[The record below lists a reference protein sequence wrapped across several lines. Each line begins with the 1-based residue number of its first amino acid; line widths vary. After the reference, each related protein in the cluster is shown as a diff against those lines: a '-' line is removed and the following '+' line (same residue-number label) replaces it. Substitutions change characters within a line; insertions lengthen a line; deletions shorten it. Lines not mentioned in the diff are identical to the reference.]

1 VRFDFLGNFS
11 GVIAQALLLTIALSA
26 AGLVGGG
33 LIGTVL
39 ALIRVL
45 GGRVADRVLM
55 LPIDFIRGTPLLVQ
69 LMVWYLVPS
78 ASIIYAFAAA
88 AIGLSV
94 NAAPSFRDSAQ
105 NHCRA
110 AGQREASLAL
120 GLPRS
125 YTVLGIRPQALPA
138 VVPAL
143 IGLYIGLIKD
153 TSLAYIVGLHEL
165 TRQAKLIADF
175 TFRPLE
181 IYVVIAVL
189 YFILCYPLSRVVPRV
204 ERRLRRTGAVSS
216 QLGRFRPEG
225 SGQCLPLTP
234 VCPSRGSPSISAR
247 CGCSDNISMP
257 GSAESAW
264 WSLDQAARAT
274 ARCRGVPMV

>member
-26 AGLVGGG
+26 AGLIGGG
-33 LIGTVL
+33 LIGSL
-39 ALIRVL
+39 IALIRVL
-45 GGRVADRVLM
+45 GGRVADRLLVV
-55 LPIDFIRGTPLLVQ
+55 PVDFIRGTPLLVQ

-78 ASIIYAFAAA
+78 VFHWDISPFVAA

-94 NAAPSFRDSAQ
+94 NAGAFISEILRGGINAVPR
-105 NHCRA
+105 
-110 AGQREASLAL
+110 GQREAALAL
-120 GLPRS
+120 GLSSP
-125 YTVLGIRPQALPA
+125 YIVFGIQFPQALPA

-189 YFILCYPLSRVVPRV
+189 YFALCFPLSRLVPRI

-216 QLGRFRPEG
+216 QL
-225 SGQCLPLTP
+225 S
-234 VCPSRGSPSISAR
+234 V
-247 CGCSDNISMP
+247 
-257 GSAESAW
+257 
-264 WSLDQAARAT
+264 
-274 ARCRGVPMV
+274 